1 MPSAFLTAAGDGS
14 ATAGG
19 TDTPNELFD
28 ASLAASL
35 AESLDEDDDDALDG
49 ELEEDDGVVEDVDVE
64 NE

>member
-35 AESLDEDDDDALDG
+35 AESLDDEDALDG
-49 ELEEDDGVVEDVDVE
+49 ELADDDGVVEDVDVE